1 LSGSAAV
8 SDLDHFPGA
17 GIEKGDVDGHEG
29 NDLQGILYPHL
40 KGWRVGGSYMGMGIG
55 WVVIA
60 TVLAAAGGVFGALA
74 MRADKPGR
82 AAFLWMVLAFGA
94 QLMALGWRGELRG
107 QCPLGDVGEVCLFL
121 AWSLTLFYLV
131 TGTTYRLSLLGVF
144 TAPLVVFLQVIA
156 LVPGAFDTGVSRAES
171 VDAWREAHA
180 ALSVL
185 SYGALALA
193 AVAGVMFFLLN
204 HRLKSRK
211 FGGGLVNGMPSIS
224 RLVEAMARIAL
235 VGWLVLTAGIVA
247 GLLMRSG
254 IFSIHLM
261 VATITWVLYAVLLG
275 IYFVRGMPGRQL
287 AIGLTSLFILSL
299 FVFAKL

>member
-1 LSGSAAV
+1 
-8 SDLDHFPGA
+8 
-17 GIEKGDVDGHEG
+17 
-29 NDLQGILYPHL
+29 
-40 KGWRVGGSYMGMGIG
+40 MGMGMG

-60 TVLAAAGGVFGALA
+60 TVLAAAGGVLGALS

-82 AAFLWMVLAFGA
+82 AAFLWMALAFGA
-94 QLMALGWRGELRG
+94 QLMALGWRGEIRG

-144 TAPLVVFLQVIA
+144 TAPLVVLLQVIA
-156 LVPGAFDTGVSRAES
+156 LIPGSFESGVSRAGS

-193 AVAGVMFFLLN
+193 AIAGVMFFLLN
-204 HRLKSRK
+204 RRLKTHK
-211 FGGGLVNGMPSIS
+211 FGGGLVHGMPSIR

-235 VGWLVLTAGIVA
+235 VGWIVLTAGIAA

-254 IFSIHLM
+254 TFSIHLM

-275 IYFVRGMPGRQL
+275 IYFVRGMPGRHL